1 MPVFRTQHKTDG
13 KQSVTSGDSYV
24 YSVDDS
30 YRRLTGV
37 DLVGDVEREIY
48 VHTKDDNKIGLF
60 GDAGKTISGEGDIDC
75 EVELTKDDEVHIDYF
90 GSADV
95 SDVLKIRTDRPLQYR
110 MEQMV
115 EALETNE
122 V

>member
-13 KQSVTSGDSYV
+13 KQSVTPGDSYV
-24 YSVDDS
+24 YTVDDS

-48 VHTKDDNKIGLF
+48 VKTKESNKIGLF

-75 EVELTKDDEVHIDYF
+75 EVELARGDEVHIDYL

-115 EALETNE
+115 KALETNE